1 MMQKLNFITAGE
13 SHGKQL
19 NGILEGIPSGLEI
32 TEDEIT
38 SDLKR
43 RQLGFGRSRRMK
55 IESDRAEITSGVRF
69 GKTLGSPIA
78 LTITNRDW
86 DNWKKKMAIEKVRTT
101 PEAVTI
107 PRPGHADLAGVMKH
121 GFDDIRNVLE
131 RSSARETTMR
141 VGLGSICRKLLQ
153 TVGIAVGS
161 RVIRIHHVQD
171 TVTIPETLSPQD
183 LNTRA
188 DASPVRCLD
197 PSAEEKMIS
206 VIENA
211 KERGD
216 SVGGVFEV
224 IAKGLPF
231 GLGSYTHWDKKLQS
245 SIGAAIMS
253 INAIKGIEIGKGFE
267 SAMQFGSKIHDEI
280 IYTDGKY
287 HRSTNNA
294 GGIEG
299 GMSNTQPIIVRAVM
313 KPIPTLTRPLQSV
326 DMKSKE
332 PRSAHK
338 ERSDTCAVPAAS
350 VIAESMLC
358 MVLADAL
365 LEKFG
370 GDSVKQLKAHMKAS
384 AQF

>member
-13 SHGKQL
+13 SHGRQL

-32 TEDEIT
+32 SEDEIT

-43 RQLGFGRSRRMK
+43 RQMGFGRSRRMK
-55 IESDRAEITSGVRF
+55 IEEDRAEITSGVRF

-78 LTITNRDW
+78 LTIANRDW
-86 DNWKKKMAIEKVRTT
+86 DNWKKKMAIEPGETT
-101 PEAVTI
+101 PEAITV

-121 GFDDIRNVLE
+121 GFGDIRNVLE

-141 VGLGSICRKLLQ
+141 VALGSICRKLLQ

-161 RVIRIHHVQD
+161 RVIRIHHIQD
-171 TVTIPETLSPQD
+171 IVSVTETLSLQD
-183 LNTRA
+183 LNAKA

-197 PSAEEKMIS
+197 SLAEEKMIS

-245 SIGAAIMS
+245 RIAAAIMS
-253 INAIKGIEIGKGFE
+253 INAIKGVEIGKGFE

-280 IYTDGKY
+280 VFTDGKY

-299 GMSNTQPIIVRAVM
+299 GMSNAQPIIVRAVM

-332 PRSAHK
+332 PQSAYK

-358 MVLADAL
+358 TVLADAL

-370 GDSVKQLKAHMKAS
+370 GDSVDQLKAHMKAS

>member
-1 MMQKLNFITAGE
+1 
-13 SHGKQL
+13 
-19 NGILEGIPSGLEI
+19 
-32 TEDEIT
+32 
-38 SDLKR
+38 
-43 RQLGFGRSRRMK
+43 
-55 IESDRAEITSGVRF
+55 
-69 GKTLGSPIA
+69 
-78 LTITNRDW
+78 
-86 DNWKKKMAIEKVRTT
+86 
-101 PEAVTI
+101 
-107 PRPGHADLAGVMKH
+107 MKH
-121 GFDDIRNVLE
+121 GFGDIRNVLE

-141 VGLGSICRKLLQ
+141 VALGSICRKLLQ

-161 RVIRIHHVQD
+161 RVIRIHHIQD
-171 TVTIPETLSPQD
+171 IVSVTETLSLQD
-183 LNTRA
+183 LNAKA

-197 PSAEEKMIS
+197 SLAEEKMIS

-245 SIGAAIMS
+245 RIAAAIMS
-253 INAIKGIEIGKGFE
+253 INAIKGVEIGKGFE

-280 IYTDGKY
+280 VFTDGKY

-299 GMSNTQPIIVRAVM
+299 GMSNAQPIIVRAVM

-332 PRSAHK
+332 PQSAYK

-358 MVLADAL
+358 TVLADAL

-370 GDSVKQLKAHMKAS
+370 GDSVDQLKAHMKAS

>member
-1 MMQKLNFITAGE
+1 MQKLNFITAGE

>member
-13 SHGKQL
+13 SHGRQL

-32 TEDEIT
+32 SEDEIT

-43 RQLGFGRSRRMK
+43 RQMGFGRSRRMK
-55 IESDRAEITSGVRF
+55 IEEDRAEITSGVRF

-78 LTITNRDW
+78 LTIANRDW
-86 DNWKKKMAIEKVRTT
+86 DNWKKKMAIEPGEIT
-101 PEAVTI
+101 PEAITV

-121 GFDDIRNVLE
+121 GFGDIRNVLE

-141 VGLGSICRKLLQ
+141 VALGSICRKLLQ

-161 RVIRIHHVQD
+161 RVIRIHHIQD
-171 TVTIPETLSPQD
+171 IVSVTETLSLQD
-183 LNTRA
+183 LNAKA

-197 PSAEEKMIS
+197 SLAEEKMIS

-245 SIGAAIMS
+245 RIAAAIMS
-253 INAIKGIEIGKGFE
+253 INAIKGVEIGKGFE

-280 IYTDGKY
+280 VFTDGKY

-299 GMSNTQPIIVRAVM
+299 GMSNAQPIIVRAVM

-332 PRSAHK
+332 PQSAHK

-358 MVLADAL
+358 TVLADAL

-370 GDSVKQLKAHMKAS
+370 GDSVDQLKAHMKAS

>member
-1 MMQKLNFITAGE
+1 MMQKLSFITAGE

-32 TEDEIT
+32 SEDEIT

-43 RQLGFGRSRRMK
+43 RQMGFGRSRRMK
-55 IESDRAEITSGVRF
+55 IEEDRAEITSGVRF

-78 LTITNRDW
+78 LTIANRDW
-86 DNWKKKMAIEKVRTT
+86 DNWKKKMAIEPGEIT
-101 PEAVTI
+101 PEAITV

-121 GFDDIRNVLE
+121 GFGDIRNVLE

-141 VGLGSICRKLLQ
+141 VALGSICRKLLQ

-161 RVIRIHHVQD
+161 RVIRIHHIQD
-171 TVTIPETLSPQD
+171 IVSVTETLSLQD
-183 LNTRA
+183 LNAKA

-197 PSAEEKMIS
+197 SLAEEKMIS

-245 SIGAAIMS
+245 RIAAAIMS
-253 INAIKGIEIGKGFE
+253 INAIKGVEIGKGFE

-280 IYTDGKY
+280 VFTDGKY

-299 GMSNTQPIIVRAVM
+299 GMSNAQPIIVRAVM

-332 PRSAHK
+332 PQSAHK

-358 MVLADAL
+358 TVLADAL

-370 GDSVKQLKAHMKAS
+370 GDSVDQLKAHMKAS

>member
-1 MMQKLNFITAGE
+1 MMQKLSFITAGE
-13 SHGKQL
+13 SHGRQL

-32 TEDEIT
+32 SEDEIT

-55 IESDRAEITSGVRF
+55 IEEDRAEITSGVRF

-78 LTITNRDW
+78 LTIANRDW
-86 DNWKKKMAIEKVRTT
+86 DNWKKKMAIEKVKTM
-101 PEAVTI
+101 PEAVTV

-121 GFDDIRNVLE
+121 GFGDIRNVLE

-141 VGLGSICRKLLQ
+141 VALGSICRKLLQ
-153 TVGIAVGS
+153 TVGIAVAS
-161 RVIRIHHVQD
+161 RVIRIHHIQD
-171 TVTIPETLSPQD
+171 IVSVTETLSLQD
-183 LNTRA
+183 INAKA

-197 PSAEEKMIS
+197 SFAEEKMIS

-245 SIGAAIMS
+245 RIAAAIMS
-253 INAIKGIEIGKGFE
+253 INAIKGVEIGKGFE

-280 IYTDGKY
+280 IFTDGKY

-299 GMSNTQPIIVRAVM
+299 GMSNAQPIIVRAVM

-326 DMKSKE
+326 DIKSKE
-332 PRSAHK
+332 PQSAHK

-370 GDSVKQLKAHMKAS
+370 GDSVDQLKAHMKAS

>member
-13 SHGKQL
+13 SHGRQL

-32 TEDEIT
+32 SENEIT

-43 RQLGFGRSRRMK
+43 RQMGFGRSRRMK
-55 IESDRAEITSGVRF
+55 IEEDRAEITSGVRF

-78 LTITNRDW
+78 LTIANRDW
-86 DNWKKKMAIEKVRTT
+86 DNWKKKMAIEPGEIT
-101 PEAVTI
+101 PEAITV

-121 GFDDIRNVLE
+121 GFGDIRNVLE

-141 VGLGSICRKLLQ
+141 VALGSICRKLLQ

-161 RVIRIHHVQD
+161 RVIRIHHIQD
-171 TVTIPETLSPQD
+171 IVSVTETLSLQD
-183 LNTRA
+183 LNAKA
-188 DASPVRCLD
+188 DVSPVRCLD
-197 PSAEEKMIS
+197 SLAEEKMIS

-245 SIGAAIMS
+245 RIAAAIMS
-253 INAIKGIEIGKGFE
+253 INAIKGVEIGKGFE

-280 IYTDGKY
+280 VFTDGKY

-299 GMSNTQPIIVRAVM
+299 GMSNAQPIIVRAVM

-332 PRSAHK
+332 PQSAHK

-358 MVLADAL
+358 TVLADAL

-370 GDSVKQLKAHMKAS
+370 GDSVDQLKAHMKAS